1 MLPFS
6 SVTSTLLA
14 ALKLGAVLGLWML
27 AYQAAQASQTDSHSF
42 HAALNQGFLYQEQG
56 ATWLRNDDPQDQGL
70 GRYAHGSDEQ
80 KLAAFLGADLE
91 YRYRPSKA
99 WLFSVHAQ
107 ARASSPS
114 RELDSLALIEW
125 RGRWRKQFDFHRELR
140 FTFGQ
145 FFLPTSFENTQ
156 RYWDSPYTL
165 TYSAW
170 NSWIGEEFR
179 PIGVDTEFRYH
190 LESGSR
196 LSIAA
201 SLFGG
206 NDSMGALLAYR
217 GFSYGR
223 LRAGLGEV
231 LPLPNLASL
240 ADDGRFKRQ
249 RDDGTKPFGPDLDD
263 RLGIS
268 LRAQY
273 LSDRLLLRLSHVDN
287 RGDGRLYRGEYA
299 WATQFTSVG
308 ASWFASPKLE
318 LLFEASTGSSAM
330 GLGPA
335 LDIDFYSAYG
345 LASYLVGDMRFSYR
359 YEVFGVDNRDQFN
372 QGQVIDESQDF
383 GRSHT
388 LAMFWY
394 PAESASLGLEV
405 LYLSSK
411 RLRHLENTAFAKDR
425 DSVSLA
431 IMLSYHFD

>member
-1 MLPFS
+1 MLHLTH
-6 SVTSTLLA
+6 VTKTLFMPLNLCVVLVLLLA
-14 ALKLGAVLGLWML
+14 H
-27 AYQAAQASQTDSHSF
+27 QIAQASSADSHTF
-42 HAALNQGFLYQEQG
+42 HAALNQGLLFQEQG
-56 ATWLRNDDPQDQGL
+56 STWLRQNSADDQAL
-70 GRYAHGSDEQ
+70 GRYGHGSSEQ

-114 RELDSLALIEW
+114 RELDNLALIEW

-140 FTFGQ
+140 LTFGQ
-145 FFLPTSFENTQ
+145 FFLPTSFENSQ

-165 TYSAW
+165 SYSAW

-179 PIGVDTEFRYH
+179 PIGLDTEFRYH
-190 LESGSR
+190 LEAGSR

-231 LPLPNLASL
+231 LPLPSLASL
-240 ADDGRFKRQ
+240 TDAGRFKRQ
-249 RDDGTKPFGPDLDD
+249 RDDGTKPFGPDLDQ
-263 RLGIS
+263 RLGLA

-299 WATQFTSVG
+299 WATKFTSLG
-308 ASWFASPKLE
+308 ASWFATPMLE

-345 LASYLVGDMRFSYR
+345 LASYVTGDMRFSYR

-372 QGQVIDESQDF
+372 QSQVHDESQDF

-394 PAESASLGLEV
+394 PTESSSLGFEL
-405 LYLSSK
+405 LYLESE
-411 RLRHLENTAFAKDR
+411 RTRDLQYAGLTKDR
-425 DSVSLA
+425 DSLSLSVL
-431 IMLSYHFD
+431 LSYKFD